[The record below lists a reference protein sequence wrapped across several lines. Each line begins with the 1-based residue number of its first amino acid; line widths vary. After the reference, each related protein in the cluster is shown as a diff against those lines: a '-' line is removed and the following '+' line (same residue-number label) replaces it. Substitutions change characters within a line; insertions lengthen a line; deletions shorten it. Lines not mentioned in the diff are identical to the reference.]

1 MQVTI
6 MLMKMC
12 LAIPAEVKVVERIK
26 RLTPH
31 YTVKFCHVCGAH
43 EDTITRYELRA
54 ILPENVEVIAGPG
67 RVPNSA
73 LKLRGDF
80 QEYDARERHKN

>member
-26 RLTPH
+26 RLTP
-31 YTVKFCHVCGAH
+31 
-43 EDTITRYELRA
+43 ITLLSSVTY
-54 ILPENVEVIAGPG
+54 VGPTKI
-67 RVPNSA
+67 P
-73 LKLRGDF
+73 
-80 QEYDARERHKN
+80 